1 VFKTIL
7 LPVDL
12 TDRHQRV
19 IGVAAELA
27 AQSGGEVTLLHVIE
41 TIAGA
46 SMEEEKGFYGRL
58 ERAARSHFDRLGKQL
73 GESNVS
79 WRAVVRYGNRAR
91 ESVGYA
97 AEAGADLIILTAPR
111 LDPAN
116 PGEGWGSMS
125 YKIGLLSQ
133 CPVLLVK

>member
-1 VFKTIL
+1 MFKSIL

-19 IGVAAELA
+19 LAVAAELA

-58 ERAARSHFDRLGKQL
+58 ERAAQSHFDRLGKQL
-73 GESNVS
+73 GEGNTS
-79 WRAVVRYGNRAR
+79 WRAVVRYGNRAH
-91 ESVGYA
+91 ESVRYA
-97 AEAGADLIILTAPR
+97 AEAGIDLIILTAPR
-111 LDPAN
+111 LDPAA
-116 PGEGWGSMS
+116 PSVDWGSMS
-125 YKIGLLSQ
+125 YKIGMLSQ